1 MTEIGIKFS
10 DDMSALSL
18 MIKVSF
24 LTLNS
29 DDYFIF
35 TC

>member
-10 DDMSALSL
+10 NGMSAPSL
-18 MIKVSF
+18 VIKVSF
-24 LTLNS
+24 LTLNF